1 MAKDNSASYAKIGF
15 IVILGLAA
23 IVATV
28 AYFGGWADGSDEILI
43 ETYYNYPVSGLSAG
57 SPITFRGVK
66 VGSVKEVSF
75 VGRYYPAANEADR
88 EKIHI
93 VFSVDTDL
101 MGLGRYASAEHS
113 LEQKVKLGLRAT
125 VRSNGITGLSRLEL
139 DYPRTPHDPAPI
151 SWIPRNIMIPPAPS
165 MFENFADSLTR
176 TVNHLNRMNLPALGS
191 NLTEIVESTAKLTSD
206 LDILVVSSA
215 PQINVILEN
224 LSAVSASLREFA
236 DEIRET
242 PSLLLRSRD
251 NEPLEETR

>member
-1 MAKDNSASYAKIGF
+1 MAKDNSPSYAKIGF
-15 IVILGLAA
+15 VVILGLAA

-28 AYFGGWADGSDEILI
+28 AYFGGWAGGSDEILL

-66 VGSVKEVSF
+66 VGSVKGVSF
-75 VGRYYPAANEADR
+75 VGRDYPTANEADR

-93 VFSVDTDL
+93 VFSVDANL
-101 MGLGRYASAEHS
+101 MGLGQDESAERS
-113 LEQKVKLGLRAT
+113 LEQKVKMGLRAT

-139 DYPRTPHDPAPI
+139 DYPRASHDLPRI
-151 SWIPRNIMIPPAPS
+151 SWNPNRIMIPPAPS

-176 TVNHLNRMNLPALGS
+176 TVNHLNRMNLPKVGS
-191 NLTEIVESTAKLTSD
+191 NVTEIVESTAKLTSD
-206 LDILVVSSA
+206 LDVLIENST

-224 LSAVSASLREFA
+224 LSAASISLREFA
-236 DEIRET
+236 NEIKEN

-251 NEPLEETR
+251 DKPLEETR